1 MEEFCRRRVHGNRD
15 NRGQR
20 GFTLLEML
28 VVMVLIGLLA
38 GLVGPRLF
46 GRVETSKLQ
55 STLVQIKL
63 LENSVAVMA
72 LDINGPPPPTAGLQ
86 WLTVKPEV
94 EPARSLWRGPYI
106 DGSLPKDAW
115 GNPFLYQVPGLN
127 GRDFSVISQ
136 GSDGA
141 AGGTGAAAD
150 LASK

>member
-1 MEEFCRRRVHGNRD
+1 MHGNR
-15 NRGQR
+15 GQS

-72 LDINGPPPPTAGLQ
+72 LDINGPPPTAGLQ
-86 WLTVKPEV
+86 WLTTKPEA

-106 DGSLPKDAW
+106 DGAVPKDAW
-115 GNPFLYQVPGLN
+115 GNPYQYQAPGLN
-127 GRDFSVISQ
+127 GRDFSVISL
-136 GSDGA
+136 GADGA